1 MTDSSYSFYASDAA
15 LEPVRQDTATRIL
28 DVAERL
34 FVEHGF
40 EATSLRMITQ
50 QAEVNLAAVNY
61 HFGSKD
67 ALLQQA
73 VIRRLAPWSQA
84 CVTELDALEALEEA
98 LSVERLVMAFIL
110 PSLAMSRDPSRGGA
124 IFVRLLSRTFIENHK
139 LLREAISVQHS
150 EFVSRYS
157 RAFAKVLPHLSADEL
172 AWRLHFSFSLMF
184 NAFAGNDVLKIF
196 LKRQGTVTAREPELV
211 AKHLVPYVVA
221 GLLAPPSDITF
232 TPQSPS

>member
-1 MTDSSYSFYASDAA
+1 MTDSSYSFYASDVA

-84 CVTELDALEALEEA
+84 YVTELDALEGQAVDAE
-98 LSVERLVMAFIL
+98 
-110 PSLAMSRDPSRGGA
+110 
-124 IFVRLLSRTFIENHK
+124 
-139 LLREAISVQHS
+139 
-150 EFVSRYS
+150 
-157 RAFAKVLPHLSADEL
+157 
-172 AWRLHFSFSLMF
+172 
-184 NAFAGNDVLKIF
+184 
-196 LKRQGTVTAREPELV
+196 
-211 AKHLVPYVVA
+211 
-221 GLLAPPSDITF
+221 
-232 TPQSPS
+232 

>member
-1 MTDSSYSFYASDAA
+1 MNELPQDAETSPDQTSMNTSRA
-15 LEPVRQDTATRIL
+15 DTATRIL

-73 VIRRLAPWSQA
+73 VIRRLAPWNRR
-84 CVTELDALEALEEA
+84 CIEELDALEASGEVLT
-98 LSVERLVMAFIL
+98 VENLVQGFVR
-110 PSLAMSRDPSRGGA
+110 PSLALSKDPSRGGA
-124 IFVRLLSRTFIENHK
+124 LFVCLLSRTFIENHK
-139 LLREAISVQHS
+139 MLREAIPAEHS
-150 EFVSRYS
+150 EFVVRYS
-157 RAFAKVLPHLSADEL
+157 RAFARVLPHLSQEEL

-184 NAFAGNDVLKIF
+184 NAFAGNDVLKVFI
-196 LKRQGTVTAREPELV
+196 KKPQYVSARDPETVAR
-211 AKHLVPYVVA
+211 HLLPYVIA
-221 GLLAPPSDITF
+221 GLTASVSNHL
-232 TPQSPS
+232 